1 MNIVLFL
8 APFSI
13 GLGAM
18 GLLAFFWTMRQK
30 REVWPFL
37 LSLGLFAVTFAGLGV
52 SVFPY
57 AVPDEITLWQAAAPA
72 SSQLFMLVGALI
84 LIPIILAYT
93 AYAYWVFRGKV
104 GDDGYH

>member
-1 MNIVLFL
+1 VSDVLAL
-8 APFSI
+8 PPPRCCAPRAPHLCD
-13 GLGAM
+13 GHQL
-18 GLLAFFWTMRQK
+18 RQLQPN
-30 REVWPFL
+30 VL
-37 LSLGLFAVTFAGLGV
+37 LSLALFALGFAGLGV